1 MSSIKNYK
9 GGSSKK
15 NHQTAAFAVAEM
27 VTATIIPEDTSE
39 NFEKHQHIHHSGSQ
53 HIGANTHNIKQ
64 WPATLR
70 EKLVKNFKRPCDER
84 RAGEWLGRHE
94 WPEGLK
100 GTVYKSVKKIP
111 LRFFII
117 DDSGKFDK
125 VQGKGMTPT

>member
-27 VTATIIPEDTSE
+27 VTATIIPEDTE
-39 NFEKHQHIHHSGSQ
+39 DFEKHQHIHHSGSE

-117 DDSGKFDK
+117 DDSGKFK
-125 VQGKGMTPT
+125 KEQGKGMTPT